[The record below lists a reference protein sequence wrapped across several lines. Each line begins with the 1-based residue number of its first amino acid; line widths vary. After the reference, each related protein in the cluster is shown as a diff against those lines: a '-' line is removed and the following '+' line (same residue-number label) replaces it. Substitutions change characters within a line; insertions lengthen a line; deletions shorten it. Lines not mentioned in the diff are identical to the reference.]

1 MNNADCL
8 QLYETYLKGEKKAS
22 ENTLSSYLRD
32 IRQFADFLDYH
43 LSTDL
48 YNSDND
54 CINQYIL
61 YLKENNSSDATVS
74 RKIASIKNFY
84 KFLYSKNLI
93 EENPSGYLIAQ
104 KVIHKLPEILSV
116 EEINL
121 LLSQPDMLTM
131 KGIRDKAMLELLYA
145 TGLRVSELLNL
156 NISDID
162 IHSECLICSGKNKE
176 RIIPVY
182 RKAIEVIKNYLA
194 VVRPSMIAS
203 LDENALF
210 VNTSGERMTRQG
222 FWKLIKKYQ
231 KSAGIEKDI
240 TPHTLRHSFAA
251 HLVENGADL
260 YSLQE
265 MMGHSNIASTSVYS
279 AFMKHQIRDVYNSAH
294 PRA

>member
-1 MNNADCL
+1 MNNSDCI
-8 QLYETYLKGEKKAS
+8 QLYETYLTVEKKAS
-22 ENTLSSYLRD
+22 FNTVSSYLRD
-32 IRQFADFLDYH
+32 IRQFSEFLDYY
-43 LSTDL
+43 LSSDL
-48 YNSDND
+48 YHSNND
-54 CINQYIL
+54 GINQYVL
-61 YLKENNSSDATVS
+61 YLKNNNSSDATVS

-84 KFLYSKNLI
+84 KFLYTKNLI
-93 EENPSGYLIAQ
+93 QDNPTGYIAAQ
-104 KVIHKLPEILSV
+104 KVVHKLPEILTV

-121 LLSQPDMLTM
+121 LLSQPDLLTM

-156 NISDID
+156 DLGDID
-162 IHSECLICSGKNKE
+162 IRSECIVCSGKNKE

-182 RKAIEVIKNYLA
+182 HKAIEVINSYLSN
-194 VVRPSMIAS
+194 VRPSMISS
-203 LDENALF
+203 LDETALF

-231 KSAGIEKDI
+231 KSAGISKDI

-279 AFMKHQIRDVYNSAH
+279 AFMKQQIRDVYNNAH